1 MTPLWSRVQLVN
13 PTCILIQPLTT
24 LVFTSASIATLVT
37 DSLLCTP
44 QHRSDT
50 SYPRYSSSLINPS
63 LSTTARL
70 LNSLHS
76 VRFAPALIPRE
87 PTRVISKAS
96 PKVEPQHFEHPQ
108 DEYHFSIPCYP

>member
-1 MTPLWSRVQLVN
+1 MTPLRSRVQLVN

-50 SYPRYSSSLINPS
+50 SYPD
-63 LSTTARL
+63 TAARL
-70 LNSLHS
+70 SPLPS
-76 VRFAPALIPRE
+76 VQQL
-87 PTRVISKAS
+87 V
-96 PKVEPQHFEHPQ
+96 
-108 DEYHFSIPCYP
+108 Y